1 MKSKPQGPKKT
12 FESER
17 KIQQRVERLRMIDR
31 KLDNKKPGRGA
42 KGQGSSGS
50 SFTDR
55 GGDRKRGGPSGAR
68 GGQGARGG
76 RGARATR
83 R

>member
-1 MKSKPQGPKKT
+1 MKTKPRGPKKT

-17 KIQQRVERLRMIDR
+17 KIQERADRLRMIDR
-31 KLDNKKPGRGA
+31 KLDNKRPARGA
-42 KGQGSSGS
+42 KGQSSGS
-50 SFTDR
+50 SYADR
-55 GGDRKRGGPSGAR
+55 GGDRRRSGGPRGGSGAP
-68 GGQGARGG
+68 RGG